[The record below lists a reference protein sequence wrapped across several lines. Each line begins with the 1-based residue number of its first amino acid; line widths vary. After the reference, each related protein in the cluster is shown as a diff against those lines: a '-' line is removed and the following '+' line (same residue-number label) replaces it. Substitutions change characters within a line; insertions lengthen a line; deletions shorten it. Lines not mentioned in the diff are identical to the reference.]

1 MYSKQSWGGDVDPFI
16 LTKFITSTPEHEDDT
31 PDPLVS
37 LVVFEWRDEDLVGV
51 WPSPDAAK
59 VGKVFTPYSRHG

>member
-16 LTKFITSTPEHEDDT
+16 LTKFITATPKHEDDT

-37 LVVFEWRDEDLVGV
+37 LVIFEWRDEDLVGV

-59 VGKVFTPYSRHG
+59 VGKVLISCSKHG